1 MQYITTE
8 DLLKC
13 KFAHSEIIDCK
24 IKHEDDYIEITKM
37 KWSTIVKD
45 IIGRVNEY
53 EWCDGLR
60 TPYVYKNADCTMK
73 KILDMSKNHNLT
85 INLTVKLNTGKTIVY
100 QR

>member
-45 IIGRVNEY
+45 IIGCVNEY

-85 INLTVKLNTGKTIVY
+85 INLTVKLNTGKIIVY